1 MNPHVY
7 GVILAGGSGTRF
19 WPLSRER
26 FPKQLLRILGEGTLL
41 QQTFER
47 LLQKIPANRMAIVTN
62 AVQAESI
69 KLQLNQWKD
78 DIAEN
83 VILEPEGRN
92 TAPAIALAALQLIRQ
107 DPEAVMVVVPAD
119 HVVKASKKFMRAVQF
134 ASELATGGHLVTFGI
149 QPTRPETG
157 YGYIQPAKRMRVG
170 AKGPFIGYSVA
181 RFVEKPN
188 LATAKRYHRSGN
200 YFWNSGIFVWK
211 ASQILSEL
219 AFHQPAL
226 SKLLT
231 GLQCKMRSEEF
242 PSHLRKV
249 YAKIE
254 SLSIDNAVMEH
265 SSHSVVIPIDFG
277 WSDVGSWSSLGE
289 VVPLDKDGNV
299 RNGNVLDLGSRGSV
313 LFADRR
319 VVATIGLN
327 NMVVVDTPDATLV
340 CPKDRAQDVKAIV
353 NLLKRQG
360 APEHLEHRTVHRP
373 WGSYTVMEE
382 GKGYKVKRIEV
393 APGRRLSLQLHHQ
406 RSEHW
411 VVIAGTARVTRGEEV
426 YDLQAGMSTGIA
438 KEIPHR
444 LENPGQ
450 IPLEIIET
458 QNGPYLGE
466 DDIVRLQ
473 DDFGRLRPIGR
484 DSEGK
489 RV

>member
-1 MNPHVY
+1 MTPHVY

-26 FPKQLLRILGEGTLL
+26 FPKQLLRIMGEGTLL

-47 LLQKIPANRMAIVTN
+47 LLQKIPANRVAIVTN
-62 AVQAESI
+62 AVQEESI
-69 KLQLNQWKD
+69 KLQLNQWKG
-78 DIAEN
+78 DIAGN
-83 VILEPEGRN
+83 VILEPESRN
-92 TAPAIALAALQLIRQ
+92 TAPAIALAALQLMQQ

-134 ASELATGGHLVTFGI
+134 ASELAEKGHLVTFGI
-149 QPTRPETG
+149 HPTRPETG
-157 YGYIQPAKRMRVG
+157 YGYIQPLKRRKVG
-170 AKGPFIGYSVA
+170 TKGNFIGYSVA
-181 RFVEKPN
+181 RFVEKPDFT
-188 LATAKRYHRSGN
+188 TAQRYCRSGN

-219 AFHQPAL
+219 AIHQPAL
-226 SKLLT
+226 SKLLIS
-231 GLQCKMRSEEF
+231 LQRRMGSEEF
-242 PSHLRKV
+242 PSCLRKV
-249 YAKIE
+249 YAKIQ

-265 SSHSVVIPIDFG
+265 SARSVVVPVDVG
-277 WSDVGSWSSLGE
+277 WSDVGSWSSLEE
-289 VVPLDKDGNV
+289 VASLDKDGNV
-299 RNGNVLDLGSRGSV
+299 RNGNILDLGSRQSV

-319 VVATIGLN
+319 VVATIGLT

-353 NLLKRQG
+353 NLLKRRG
-360 APEHLEHRTVHRP
+360 ASEYLEHRTVHRP
-373 WGSYTVMEE
+373 WGVYTVLEE

-393 APGRRLSLQLHHQ
+393 APGKRLSLQLHHQ

-426 YDLQAGMSTGIA
+426 YELQAGMSTGIP
-438 KEIPHR
+438 KETPHR

-450 IPLEIIET
+450 VPLEIIEI
-458 QNGPYLGE
+458 QNGSYLGE

-473 DDFGRLRPIGR
+473 DDFGRFRPVG
-484 DSEGK
+484 
-489 RV
+489 

>member
-47 LLQKIPANRMAIVTN
+47 LLQNIPATRMAIVTN

-78 DIAEN
+78 DIAGN

-92 TAPAIALAALQLIRQ
+92 TAPAIALAALQLIHQ

-134 ASELATGGHLVTFGI
+134 ASELAMGGHLVTFGI

-157 YGYIQPAKRMRVG
+157 YGYIQPLKRMRVG

-188 LATAKRYHRSGN
+188 LTTAKRYYRSGN

-226 SKLLT
+226 SKLLN
-231 GLQCKMRSEEF
+231 GLQGKMGSEDF

-249 YAKIE
+249 YAKVE

-265 SSHSVVIPIDFG
+265 SSRSVVIPIDFG
-277 WSDVGSWSSLGE
+277 WSDVGSWSSLEE

-299 RNGNVLDLGSRGSV
+299 RNGNIIDLGSRDSV

-353 NLLKRQG
+353 NLLKQQG

-382 GKGYKVKRIEV
+382 GQGYKVKRIEV
-393 APGRRLSLQLHHQ
+393 TPGKRLSLQLHHQ

-438 KEIPHR
+438 KETPHR

-450 IPLEIIET
+450 IPLEIIEI

-473 DDFGRLRPIGR
+473 DDFGRLRSSR
-484 DSEGK
+484 
-489 RV
+489 